1 MVQQTPILLLV
12 RKSTPWASSLKGSNW
27 TRWRPPCQCQFTLA
41 GVNNVYIA
49 WHAKGV
55 YFKNCSQVTDHN
67 NNNKPFVGIE
77 KEEVLV
83 TYAYANSASSSLAG
97 SKYFLLLPCLK
108 LNPCLL
114 RRWLYHYQSQCQ
126 GVFLIWIAIN
136 LYQQIVLY
144 LLLILQN

>member
-1 MVQQTPILLLV
+1 MSIITKRKQLDALTPSMPMPV
-12 RKSTPWASSLKGSNW
+12 HPSG
-27 TRWRPPCQCQFTLA
+27 C
-41 GVNNVYIA
+41 VNNVYIA

-55 YFKNCSQVTDHN
+55 CFENCSQVTDHNN

-77 KEEVLV
+77 KEEVSV

-108 LNPCLL
+108 LNPRLL

-126 GVFLIWIAIN
+126 GVFLILIAIN

-144 LLLILQN
+144 LLLIQN